1 MSKNPYK
8 VKRLVQFVIDGDKL
22 KIWDDDGWFITWSE
36 VLPLSELYSKISE
49 YKEKYSDD
57 EGVYYTIIN
66 YSEYPSEAKDLYSE
80 NSYRNFALTSY
91 DMCYITRTALKE
103 HWEHE
108 RPVRK
113 QRIRLIQKGLF

>member
-1 MSKNPYK
+1 MSENPYK

-22 KIWDDDGWFITWSE
+22 KIWNDDGWFITWSE
-36 VLPLSELYSKISE
+36 VLPLSELYNKISE

-57 EGVYYTIIN
+57 EGVYFAIIN

-91 DMCYITRTALKE
+91 DMCYITKTALKE
-103 HWEHE
+103 HWKNE

-113 QRIRLIQKGLF
+113 ARIRLIQKGLF